1 MAKSKNAARQGKK
14 KNSAKQEKKQEEAR
28 VTLEAL
34 DAMSDSEE
42 DVPEAE
48 YNMNAK
54 AKALRNA
61 IKEGKFE
68 DLIEKLKESAKD
80 GEDEIEEVDL
90 GSSEDEEEADE
101 AVEEMDEEEVEDEH
115 SKEEEEE
122 ANEEVEEEEDMN
134 DEAHIKA
141 KEFLGKP
148 EEEEEEDSDED
159 DENDV
164 NVAKRRK
171 LDENNV
177 FNSKA
182 LSVVT
187 EELKA
192 AKAGMPWA
200 ETFAVVPP
208 TPLPF
213 GENGDPES
221 NPLDIHDDLKR
232 EVSFYNMALEAVKE
246 ARDKCKEVNI
256 PFSRPEDFFAEMVK
270 TDGKTTRGR
279 LFWGLSFTYIIYLY
293 LTFHFFLVFQITWQ
307 RSRIVSSLKPRKWTP
322 WPSVNPTVNKS
333 CELKNPNPTNWLIRQ
348 NARRITSSKW
358 KTGRTLRPAI
368 EAALYEIM
376 MMMITLLAWEAEVL
390 AKRDKLPI
398 RNLALVERLDASSR
412 WTERL

>member
-1 MAKSKNAARQGKK
+1 MTKSKNAGRQGKK
-14 KNSAKQEKKQEEAR
+14 KNAAKQEKKKEEAQ

-34 DAMSDSEE
+34 EAMSDSED

-54 AKALRNA
+54 AKALRNS
-61 IKEGKFE
+61 IKEGTFE
-68 DLIEKLKESAKD
+68 HLIEKLKESAKD
-80 GEDEIEEVDL
+80 GEDEIEEVVL
-90 GSSEDEEEADE
+90 GSSGDEEEDEEE
-101 AVEEMDEEEVEDEH
+101 AVEEMDEV
-115 SKEEEEE
+115 EEEEE
-122 ANEEVEEEEDMN
+122 QANEEEEDEDMN
-134 DEAHIKA
+134 DEAHVKA
-141 KEFLGKP
+141 KEFLAKA
-148 EEEEEEDSDED
+148 EEEEEEASSDED
-159 DENDV
+159 DENDE

-171 LDENNV
+171 LDANNV

-192 AKAGMPWA
+192 AKAGMPWG

-246 ARDKCKEVNI
+246 GRDKCREANI

-270 TDGKTTRGR
+270 TDSKTT
-279 LFWGLSFTYIIYLY
+279 WTIIGDYPSL
-293 LTFHFFLVFQITWQ
+293 LVSIFISHCIFFVFQITWQ
-307 RSRIVSSLKPRKWTP
+307 RSRIVSSSRRRRWMP

-333 CELKNPNPTNWLIRQ
+333 CEPKNPNPTNWLIRQ
-348 NARRITSSKW
+348 KRRRTTTSKW
-358 KTGRTLRPAI
+358 KTGRTLRPAT
-368 EAALYEIM
+368 EGALYEM
-376 MMMITLLAWEAEVL
+376 MMMMHTLLVWEVEMS

-398 RNLALVERLDASSR
+398 RNLVLVERLDASSR

>member
-1 MAKSKNAARQGKK
+1 MTKSKNAGRQGKK
-14 KNSAKQEKKQEEAR
+14 KNIAKQEKKQEEAK

-34 DAMSDSEE
+34 EAMSDSEE

-68 DLIEKLKESAKD
+68 NLIEKLKESAKD
-80 GEDEIEEVDL
+80 EDDEIEEVDL
-90 GSSEDEEEADE
+90 DSSEDEEEADE
-101 AVEEMDEEEVEDEH
+101 AVEEMDEAEVQDEH
-115 SKEEEEE
+115 SKEEEEQ
-122 ANEEVEEEEDMN
+122 ANEEEEEEEDMN
-134 DEAHIKA
+134 DEAHVKA
-141 KEFLGKP
+141 KEFLGKA
-148 EEEEEEDSDED
+148 EEEEASSDED
-159 DENDV
+159 DENDE

-187 EELKA
+187 DVLKA
-192 AKAGMPWA
+192 AKAGMPWG
-200 ETFAVVPP
+200 EIFAVVPS

-246 ARDKCKEVNI
+246 ARDKCKEANI

-270 TDGKTTRGR
+270 TDGKTTWTR
-279 LFWGLSFTYIIYLY
+279 LLWGLSFNYPSSSHIN
-293 LTFHFFLVFQITWQ
+293 FFFSFS
-307 RSRIVSSLKPRKWTP
+307 RSHGKGQGSSHL
-322 WPSVNPTVNKS
+322 
-333 CELKNPNPTNWLIRQ
+333 
-348 NARRITSSKW
+348 
-358 KTGRTLRPAI
+358 
-368 EAALYEIM
+368 
-376 MMMITLLAWEAEVL
+376 
-390 AKRDKLPI
+390 
-398 RNLALVERLDASSR
+398 
-412 WTERL
+412 